1 MRKVIIL
8 LAILAVGMTATAQ
21 DVKIKRGKV
30 TMSEADYN
38 VLKQKADL
46 YEKTQKVLD
55 ETLAAYQKQQQMND
69 MYRPIVL
76 KDFNDS
82 ASYAIGKDI
91 YQSWLQ
97 GGDSDYS
104 SFNRNGYAAVHTFEN
119 THHSSPFIHT
129 PDDILGVSVNSMD
142 QAKRFTELNVG
153 LVATLAGLVSTGVDD
168 VTDER
173 LVVYPNPV
181 SETLTVKGVSIRRM
195 EVFNTLGQRVLNNTC
210 HGDEIHL
217 DVSSLAAGV
226 YMLRV
231 IDDAMQVH
239 THRIITY

>member
-97 GGDSDYS
+97 QNPLSFLLQPQRKS
-104 SFNRNGYAAVHTFEN
+104 SQPRTECWMGWGYASGEGSRRQNGTG
-119 THHSSPFIHT
+119 
-129 PDDILGVSVNSMD
+129 DG
-142 QAKRFTELNVG
+142 K
-153 LVATLAGLVSTGVDD
+153 VA
-168 VTDER
+168 R
-173 LVVYPNPV
+173 C
-181 SETLTVKGVSIRRM
+181 R
-195 EVFNTLGQRVLNNTC
+195 
-210 HGDEIHL
+210 
-217 DVSSLAAGV
+217 
-226 YMLRV
+226 
-231 IDDAMQVH
+231 
-239 THRIITY
+239 